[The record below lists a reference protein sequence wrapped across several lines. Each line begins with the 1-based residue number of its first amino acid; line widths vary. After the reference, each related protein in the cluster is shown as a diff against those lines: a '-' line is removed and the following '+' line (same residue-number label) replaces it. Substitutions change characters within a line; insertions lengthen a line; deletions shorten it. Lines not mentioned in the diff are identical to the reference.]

1 MVVENDSSGLSRTQ
15 KIYAALETVCHSFDL
30 SVPMWLDVNIT
41 EFKRTSRT
49 RFTRDNFFD
58 SIDFDYLEIQVIE
71 EDET

>member
-1 MVVENDSSGLSRTQ
+1 MVVENDSSGPSRTQ

-41 EFKRTSRT
+41 AFKRTSRT